1 VGFFISPY
9 IYLYMKNL
17 IRRIIK
23 EETNSVDPNKIKV
36 LKNFISDYF
45 SNFDWYRDFDLEIGS
60 FRSMFRNT
68 DIPDIIITIY
78 VSDEVKEINFSDFMD
93 EMEFMMNMLFPSD
106 NKGNLPTA
114 LWSMNVEP
122 V

>member
-1 VGFFISPY
+1 
-9 IYLYMKNL
+9 MKNL

-60 FRSMFRNT
+60 FMSIIRNT

-93 EMEFMMNMLFPSD
+93 EMEFMMDMLFPSD